1 MSAMRF
7 FYGSSIYKNR
17 IVWSVGCTV
26 ESVNSHIE
34 SLKQGQKVAIIATN
48 AILLLAVAKFV
59 TGYLFDSRILIADAF
74 HSGVDVLAIFA
85 SWFGLWLAS
94 QKESARFPYGLYKAE
109 TFVTLVIG
117 FLVIWA
123 GFENLIEGYGK
134 LFSLTPR
141 HAFPVLP
148 VLVSAVSVV
157 VSYFVA
163 KMEKETGSFINSGA
177 LLANASEA
185 FLDIGTSSV
194 VLVGIILAHAKIPYI
209 EGSIVI
215 LIALLIIR
223 LGLKNIWTPILILL
237 DANLDPKLQAE
248 INQKISAF
256 EGVKG
261 VGDVKIRQSGPFKMV
276 ECNIATGPSVSV
288 FKAHEL
294 ADKIENLI
302 KRNYNQIESVFVH
315 IEPARKD
322 TLSVILPV
330 KEINGLDSK
339 IHGHFGRAP
348 FFIILKLDSKGGAE
362 IEDFY
367 YNEFLGEKDGIHVG
381 LKVIKAVVKHDL
393 DLVFTSDIGEISFY
407 MLKDNFIDIYKAE
420 EGSTVRESI
429 ERYRNGDIKPI
440 TVPHPAEESE
450 IELHKRNHDRD

>member
-1 MSAMRF
+1 MACR
-7 FYGSSIYKNR
+7 
-17 IVWSVGCTV
+17 CAV
-26 ESVNSHIE
+26 ESTNSHIE
-34 SLKQGQKVAIIATN
+34 SLKQGQKVAITATI
-48 AILLLAVAKFV
+48 AILLLAVAKLV

-74 HSGVDVLAIFA
+74 HSGVDVLAVFA

-94 QKESARFPYGLYKAE
+94 RKESARFPYGLYKAE

-117 FLVIWA
+117 VLVIWA
-123 GFENLIEGYGK
+123 GFENLIEGYRK
-134 LFSLTPR
+134 LFILTPQ

-148 VLVSAVSVV
+148 VLVSAASVI

-163 KMEKETGSFINSGA
+163 KMEKETGAFINSGA
-177 LLANASEA
+177 LQVNASDT

-194 VLVGIILAHAKIPYI
+194 VLAGILLAYAKIPYI

-223 LGLKNIWTPILILL
+223 LGAKNVWTPIMILL

-248 INQKISAF
+248 IEEEISAF
-256 EGVKG
+256 DGVKG
-261 VGDVKIRQSGPFKMV
+261 VGEVKIRQSGPFKMV

-302 KRNYNQIESVFVH
+302 KRTYTQIESVFVH
-315 IEPARKD
+315 VEPARQD
-322 TLSVILPV
+322 TLSVIIPV
-330 KEINGLDSK
+330 NEINGLDSK

-348 FFIILKLDSKGGAE
+348 YFIILKLDSKGGAE

-367 YNEFLGEKDGIHVG
+367 YNEFLDEKDGIHVG
-381 LKVIKAVVKHDL
+381 LKVIKTVIKHGL
-393 DLVFTSDIGEISFY
+393 DLVFTPKIGEISFY
-407 MLKDNFIDIYKAE
+407 MLKDNFIDIYKADA
-420 EGSTVRESI
+420 GSTVRESI
-429 ERYRNGDIKPI
+429 ERYGNGKIEPL
-440 TVPHPAEESE
+440 TAPHPAEDSE
-450 IELHKRNHDRD
+450 AERQRKEETN

>member
-1 MSAMRF
+1 M
-7 FYGSSIYKNR
+7 
-17 IVWSVGCTV
+17 
-26 ESVNSHIE
+26 ESTNSHME
-34 SLKQGQKVAIIATN
+34 SLKRGQRVAITATI

-94 QKESARFPYGLYKAE
+94 RKESARFPYGLYKAE

-117 FLVIWA
+117 VLVIWA
-123 GFENLIEGYGK
+123 GFENLVEGYRK
-134 LFSLTPR
+134 LFLLAPH

-148 VLVSAVSVV
+148 VLVSGVSVF

-163 KMEKETGSFINSGA
+163 KMEKETGAFINSGA
-177 LLANASEA
+177 LQANASEA

-194 VLVGIILAHAKIPYI
+194 VLAGILLAHAKIPYI
-209 EGSIVI
+209 EGSIVM

-223 LGLKNIWTPILILL
+223 LGLKNVWTPILILL
-237 DANLDPKLQAE
+237 DASLDPKLQAE
-248 INQKISAF
+248 IEEKISAVD
-256 EGVKG
+256 GVKG
-261 VGDVKIRQSGPFKMV
+261 VSDVKIRQSGPFKMV

-288 FKAHEL
+288 YKAHEL

-302 KRNYNQIESVFVH
+302 ARDYSQIESVFVH
-315 IEPARKD
+315 VEPVRQD
-322 TLSVILPV
+322 TLSVIIPV

-348 FFIILKLDSKGGAE
+348 YFIILKLDDKGDVE

-367 YNEFLGEKDGIHVG
+367 YNEFLGEKDRIHIGV
-381 LKVIKAVVKHDL
+381 KVIKALIKHDL
-393 DLVFTSDIGEISFY
+393 DLVFTPKIGEISFY

-420 EGSTVRESI
+420 AGSTVREII
-429 ERYRNGDIKPI
+429 ERYRNREIEPI

-450 IELHKRNHDRD
+450 VEKQKAGAP

>member
-1 MSAMRF
+1 
-7 FYGSSIYKNR
+7 
-17 IVWSVGCTV
+17 V
-26 ESVNSHIE
+26 ETTNSHIVL
-34 SLKQGQKVAIIATN
+34 LKQGQRVAITATI
-48 AILLLAVAKFV
+48 AILLLAIAKFV
-59 TGYLFDSRILIADAF
+59 IGYLFDSRILIADAF
-74 HSGVDVLAIFA
+74 HSGVDMLAIFA

-94 QKESARFPYGLYKAE
+94 RKESARFPYGLYKAE

-117 FLVIWA
+117 ALFIWA
-123 GFENLIEGYGK
+123 GFENLIEGYRK
-134 LFSLTPR
+134 FFHLTPQ

-163 KMEKETGSFINSGA
+163 KMEKKTGASINSGA
-177 LLANASEA
+177 LQANASEA
-185 FLDIGTSSV
+185 FFDIGNSSI
-194 VLVGIILAHAKIPYI
+194 VLAGILLAHAKIPYV

-223 LGLKNIWTPILILL
+223 LGMKNVWTPILILL
-237 DANLDPKLQAE
+237 DANIDPKLQAE
-248 INQKISAF
+248 IAEEISVF

-288 FKAHEL
+288 FKAHDL
-294 ADKIENLI
+294 ADNIENII
-302 KRNYNQIESVFVH
+302 KRNYSQIESVFVH
-315 IEPARKD
+315 VEPARQN
-322 TLSVILPV
+322 TRSVIIPV
-330 KEINGLDSK
+330 KEINGLDSN

-348 FFIILKLDSKGGAE
+348 YFIILNLEEKGGTE

-381 LKVIKAVVKHDL
+381 LKVIKAVIKHDL
-393 DLVFTSDIGEISFY
+393 DLVFTSKIGEISFY

-420 EGSTVRESI
+420 TGSTVRETI
-429 ERYRNGDIKPI
+429 ERYRNGKIGPI
-440 TVPHPAEESE
+440 TAPHPAEDSE
-450 IELHKRNHDRD
+450 VERQKRTPNQTKVNTPD